1 MHVSSET
8 GGTLTHW
15 RVLDREPPE
24 AKVPHPETMVSCQ
37 PTYSYFCIISIS
49 DRSPMR
55 SAGTHVSAGQA
66 GGIDLVL
73 DTSQTSAD
81 FEQRNIILQGILV
94 VVRMVDDLTDGQSL
108 LVGVLSAQRM
118 SSTGDF
124 LTVGRT

>member
-1 MHVSSET
+1 MSSET

-15 RVLDREPPE
+15 RVLDIGPPE
-24 AKVPHPETMVSCQ
+24 DTVPHPETIVSCQ

-49 DRSPMR
+49 DISPIR

-66 GGIDLVL
+66 GGVDLVF
-73 DTSQTSAD
+73 DACQTSAD
-81 FEQRNIILQGILV
+81 FEQRNVILQGVGV
-94 VVRMVDDLTDGQSL
+94 VVWMVDDLTDGQSL

-124 LTVGRT
+124 LAVGRT